1 MMSEVYLRARGGT
14 PFQRNRDLRISGLS
28 PRTRRN
34 RIISCRQYSCR
45 RSISAH
51 AEEPRRCDDGRSADK
66 VYLRARGGTEND
78 VGHDAPALGLS
89 PRTRRNRDAILGRYI
104 TLGSISAHAE
114 EPLAY
119 NTLIL
124 IDNLKEHNVS
134 EINFSEAAVLHRH
147 R

>member
-1 MMSEVYLRARGGT
+1 MR
-14 PFQRNRDLRISGLS
+14 
-28 PRTRRN
+28 
-34 RIISCRQYSCR
+34 
-45 RSISAH
+45 
-51 AEEPRRCDDGRSADK
+51 
-66 VYLRARGGTEND
+66 
-78 VGHDAPALGLS
+78 
-89 PRTRRNRDAILGRYI
+89 
-104 TLGSISAHAE
+104 SISAHAE